1 MESKMIKKVKWFWGW
16 ADEKE
21 EAWLGEMAQQG
32 WHLRRLV
39 FPTVY
44 EFEQGEPKEVNYRLD
59 YNAIGRKEKDNYLQ
73 LFADAGWEHVGEA
86 SGWQYFRKEARP
98 GEPPEIFTDN
108 ESKIEKYMRLISL
121 FAALLPV
128 CVVTIM
134 SSFDHLFFGFWAV
147 VQVLALGILVL
158 FSVAIFKILR
168 RIKALKEG

>member
-44 EFEQGEPKEVNYRLD
+44 EFERGEPKEVNYRLD
-59 YNAIGRKEKDNYLQ
+59 YNSIGRKERDNYLQ
-73 LFADAGWEHVGEA
+73 LFADAGWEHVGEL

-108 ESKIEKYMRLISL
+108 ESKIEKYKRLLSL
-121 FAALLPV
+121 LAALLPIYI
-128 CVVTIM
+128 VTLN
-134 SSFDHLFFGFWAV
+134 SSFDHQFGGFWAV
-147 VQVLALGILVL
+147 VQVFSLGILIL
-158 FSVAIFKILR
+158 FLVAIFKIFR